1 MKSPISNVTSPSI
14 DAEAPGVTHDFYL
27 EIEPQG
33 QGKSIRLQVQVKDLS
48 AEGVILEV
56 AELPHDLQA
65 ESLVDQSGVI
75 HLAPDGL
82 SKETQLRTTMIWVR
96 QEESDSSHYLV
107 GLDLKEADFRFRR
120 SLENLMARP
129 KDISDLWKYWDQAK
143 PKPEAQPAAGEGKLV
158 FYLGAAVLFGGV
170 ALQFGLPD
178 AYNSLAVILI
188 MLGSLLIA
196 GKCLWHW
203 WRQGSLSGG

>member
-1 MKSPISNVTSPSI
+1 MKAPISNVTSPSI
-14 DAEAPGVTHDFYL
+14 NAEAPGVTPDFYL

-33 QGKSIRLQVQVKDLS
+33 QGKLLALPVQVKDLS
-48 AEGVILEV
+48 AEGVILDLV
-56 AELPHDLQA
+56 ELPDGLEA
-65 ESLVDQSGVI
+65 ESLVDQLGVI

-82 SKETQLRTTMIWVR
+82 SKETQLRTTVIWVR
-96 QEESDSSHYLV
+96 QEESDSSHWLL
-107 GLDLKEADFRFRR
+107 GLDLKEADFQFRR
-120 SLENLMARP
+120 SLENFLARP
-129 KDISDLWKYWDQAK
+129 KDISDLWRYWDQVK
-143 PKPEAQPAAGEGKLV
+143 PKPQTAVGEGRLV
-158 FYLGAAVLFGGV
+158 FYLGAAALLGGV